1 MKNLALITIIMPVYN
16 GAEYIS
22 IAINSV
28 VSQSYV
34 NWKLIIVNDGSTDL
48 TATIVQKFIDD
59 DSRISLV
66 NNMGLKGA
74 AGARNYGMSLSDGDF
89 VAFIDSDDVWHP
101 DKLKSQIELLQ
112 KEDSDFSYTS
122 YEIIDSNG
130 LNCKQTYIVPE
141 RLTLDQ
147 MLKQNLIG
155 CSTVVISKEIASNY
169 SFSSDFYH
177 EDYCLWL
184 RLLNDG
190 HKAVGCTQP
199 LVKWRLIAGSRSFN
213 KFNSAISRWKIY
225 RKQIGMSFAKSLK
238 YFIFYVFNGICKY
251 SK

>member
-1 MKNLALITIIMPVYN
+1 MPVYN
-16 GAEYIS
+16 GEKYIDD
-22 IAINSV
+22 AINSV
-28 VSQSYV
+28 ISQSHKD
-34 NWKLIIVNDGSTDL
+34 WKLLVVNDSSTDL
-48 TATIVQKFIDD
+48 TATIVNSFVKL
-59 DSRISLV
+59 DSRISLID
-66 NNMGLKGA
+66 NKDTKGA

-89 VAFIDSDDVWHP
+89 VAFIDSDDVWHH

-190 HKAVGCTQP
+190 YKAIGCTQP